1 MRMEPSVATRIE
13 ELTRQQQQLPAA
25 YDQQQL
31 SAVVRPAAA
40 ISCLGPQLA
49 TRTRWLNASGALLE
63 AGGGVG
69 RESEATEAMLLVEE
83 ERESGPRPWGSLL
96 LLLLLALKLLVST
109 GEPVSQSP

>member
-1 MRMEPSVATRIE
+1 M
-13 ELTRQQQQLPAA
+13 
-25 YDQQQL
+25 
-31 SAVVRPAAA
+31 
-40 ISCLGPQLA
+40 
-49 TRTRWLNASGALLE
+49 E